1 MSAGSAPSPASRT
14 TDEALRRLRRSLGL
28 KILLVTHN
36 FPRHV
41 DDMAGAFLLAL
52 ARGQQ
57 ALGHEVRVLAP
68 HGPELAER
76 ETVGGVEVVRYRYGT
91 DEQETLAYAGT
102 MHEQALHS
110 WRARWRLVQFFRASR
125 GALRRECD
133 AFNPDVVHVHWW
145 VPGGFSFWPGN
156 ASKCPVV
163 LTSHGTDLF
172 LLDRFPLA
180 RAVAGPIFRAAAEV
194 TVISSP
200 LVPRVERLGVAAD
213 QITVLP
219 MPVSAERFAPP
230 LHPERDPNRLLFV
243 GRLIERKGAEYAVR
257 AVAKLRQQ
265 GRAVRLTI
273 IGDGP
278 ERKIL
283 VPLVDE
289 LGVRDAVDLAGA
301 LPHEAVADH
310 YRTAAMLLMPAV
322 TDWKGEQEGFG
333 MVLVE
338 AMASDLPIV
347 ATRCGGIPD
356 VVTDGETGLLVPE
369 RDARALAA
377 AAARLLDDPALA
389 SRLAAAAHADLD
401 RRFSPAGLAAGFDA
415 VYRRA
420 AEAA

>member
-1 MSAGSAPSPASRT
+1 MSIGLPPSRDSRT
-14 TDEALRRLRRSLGL
+14 TDESARRGRRRTRL

-68 HGPELAER
+68 HGPGLAER
-76 ETVGGVEVVRYRYGT
+76 EAVGGVEVVRYRYGT
-91 DEQETLAYAGT
+91 DEQETLAYTGT
-102 MHEQALHS
+102 MHEQALRS
-110 WRARWRLVQFFRASR
+110 WAARWRLVQFIRASR
-125 GALRRECD
+125 RAIRRERA
-133 AFNPDVVHVHWW
+133 AFTPDVVHVHWW
-145 VPGGFSFWPGN
+145 VPGGLAFWPGN
-156 ASKCPVV
+156 ASNCPVV

-172 LLDRFPLA
+172 LLDRFPIA
-180 RAVAGPIFRAAAEV
+180 SAVAGPIFRAAAQV
-194 TVISSP
+194 TVISTP
-200 LVPRVERLGVAAD
+200 LVPRVEQLGVSAD
-213 QITVLP
+213 RITVLP
-219 MPVSAERFAPP
+219 MPVSAERFAAP
-230 LHPERDPNRLLFV
+230 LHPDRDPGRLLFV

-257 AVAKLRQQ
+257 AVAELRRQ
-265 GRAVRLTI
+265 GRAVRLTV

-278 ERKIL
+278 ERANL
-283 VPLVDE
+283 VPLIDK

-301 LPHEAVADH
+301 LPHDAVADH
-310 YRTAAMLLMPAV
+310 FRSASMLLMPAV

-356 VVTDGETGLLVPE
+356 VVTDGETGLLVRE
-369 RDARALAA
+369 RDPVALAA

-389 SRLAAAAHADLD
+389 TRLATAARADLD

-420 AEAA
+420 AGAA

>member
-1 MSAGSAPSPASRT
+1 M
-14 TDEALRRLRRSLGL
+14 

-36 FPRHV
+36 FPRHA

-57 ALGHEVRVLAP
+57 ALGHEVRALAP
-68 HGPELAER
+68 HGAGLAER
-76 ETVGGVEVVRYRYGT
+76 ESVGGIEVARYRYGK

-102 MHEQALHS
+102 MHEQALSS
-110 WRARWRLVQFFRASR
+110 WAARWRLLQFVRAGR
-125 GALRRECD
+125 RALRAECSS
-133 AFNPDVVHVHWW
+133 FRPDVVHVHWW
-145 VPGGFSFWPGN
+145 VPGGFAAWPGN
-156 ASKCPVV
+156 AAGCPVV

-172 LLDRFPLA
+172 LLDRFPFA
-180 RAVAGPIFRAAAEV
+180 RAVAGPIFRAAAQV
-194 TVISSP
+194 TVISTP
-200 LVPRVERLGVAAD
+200 LVARVERLGVPRD
-213 QITVLP
+213 RITVLP

-230 LHPERDPNRLLFV
+230 LHEVRDPARLLFI

-257 AVAKLRQQ
+257 AVAALRQQ

-278 ERKIL
+278 ERTRL
-283 VPLVDE
+283 VALVDE

-301 LPHEAVADH
+301 LPHDAVAAH
-310 YRTAAMLLMPAV
+310 YRSATLLLMPAV

-347 ATRCGGIPD
+347 ATRSGGIPD
-356 VVTDGETGLLVPE
+356 VVTDGTTGLLVPE
-369 RDARALAA
+369 RDPGALAA
-377 AAARLLDDPALA
+377 AAARLLDAPAMA
-389 SRLAAAAHADLD
+389 AAMAAAARAELE
-401 RRFSPAGLAAGFDA
+401 RRFTPAGLAAGFDA

-420 AEAA
+420 AASP

>member
-1 MSAGSAPSPASRT
+1 
-14 TDEALRRLRRSLGL
+14 
-28 KILLVTHN
+28 
-36 FPRHV
+36 
-41 DDMAGAFLLAL
+41 MAGAFLLAL

-68 HGPELAER
+68 HGPGLAER
-76 ETVGGVEVVRYRYGT
+76 ERVGGVEVARYRYGQ
-91 DEQETLAYAGT
+91 DVQEGLAYAGT

-110 WRARWRLVQFFRASR
+110 WGARWRLVQFIRSGR
-125 GALRRECD
+125 RALRSESA
-133 AFNPDVVHVHWW
+133 AFAPDVIHVHWW
-145 VPGGFSFWPGN
+145 VPGGFAVWPGN
-156 ASKCPVV
+156 AGGRPVV

-172 LLDRFPLA
+172 LLDRFPFA
-180 RAVAGPIFRAAAEV
+180 RAVAGPIFRAAAQV

-200 LVPRVERLGVAAD
+200 LVARVERLGVRRD
-213 QITVLP
+213 RITVLP

-230 LHPERDPNRLLFV
+230 IHEVRDPARLLFV
-243 GRLIERKGAEYAVR
+243 GRLVERKGAEYAVR
-257 AVAKLRQQ
+257 AVAELRRR

-278 ERKIL
+278 ERTRL
-283 VPLVDE
+283 VALVEE

-301 LPHEAVADH
+301 LPHDAVAAH
-310 YRTAAMLLMPAV
+310 YRSAALLLMPAV

-347 ATRCGGIPD
+347 ATRSGGIPD

-369 RDARALAA
+369 RDPAALADAASRLLDSPGLAAGMA
-377 AAARLLDDPALA
+377 AAARGELE
-389 SRLAAAAHADLD
+389 
-401 RRFSPAGLAAGFDA
+401 RRFTPAGLAAGFDA

-420 AEAA
+420 AAGR